1 MFDAAAYA
9 TSDLRNA
16 TGFNAHKYPKVPT
29 LKELQNYQGKLKVNC
44 VYCGQAIMTTY
55 KAHRDLMAR
64 MQGAKH
70 PTSDQ
75 DKQASGVKYICKNCH
90 SAGLKIPVT
99 EEEKAKVEK
108 WKAMLRRKRNNE
120 RNNEKARK
128 KKEEERRKKG
138 PPPPR

>member
-75 DKQASGVKYICKNCH
+75 DKQASGVKYICKSCH

-108 WKAMLRRKRNNE
+108 WKTMLRNK